1 MTKLNELYVLAKSL
15 VLDLEGQVCWRAEDG
30 SLEIGA
36 ERDAACRA
44 IAREVIM
51 ARDAAE
57 RAATPLRAMAK
68 AIYEV
73 TGFTGFDPSKNELA
87 MKEARAALRALAESE
102 DLGRASLTVAYFGDE
117 DQAMAIETDFRD
129 MCRAIAKEET

>member
-44 IAREVIM
+44 IARKVIM
-51 ARDAAE
+51 ARD
-57 RAATPLRAMAK
+57 AATPLRAMAK
-68 AIYEV
+68 AIHEV
-73 TGFTGFDPSKNELA
+73 DASSEFDPSKYQIA
-87 MKEARAALRALAESE
+87 MRWPVLHC
-102 DLGRASLTVAYFGDE
+102 VH
-117 DQAMAIETDFRD
+117 
-129 MCRAIAKEET
+129 